1 MHRLLS
7 ALRVQTRGSLRRLAH
22 FLRPSERLLSDARLG
37 FVCEEI
43 RSLDNLPATP
53 PRRPE
58 ESSTPARGRGAGG
71 VVEVSHPWPE
81 WVQLMEHLLRKGY
94 LDRSALR
101 VGDASSSSSLSASK
115 DSNLI
120 RTACLYFARDRFDII
135 RQELFFCLLL
145 VFWFVSM
152 CVDQSEARHLMVFWC
167 LFLLGVFVPTTSH
180 FVLSCAPIH
189 CAYDVVVQLSL
200 TFTFTFDLFSTFVS
214 SSLYLSRRDIH
225 IIGQC
230 GCPSIDR
237 KVVNSGKRLR
247 AHVGIPEGDVSAEL
261 FLRDQNY
268 EVGRTVDVMRILLTY
283 GLDIITGCNYINF
296 RKNSVCLRCA
306 WKRPKAIN
314 NGDFVRSE
322 HDSQIDNRSHSFSFV
337 RDSDIDEK
345 KLMTQKE
352 DSDFWRS
359 SEDECSDYG
368 DDRSNLWKGFNDFPI
383 IGGRTAISQDATA
396 RRRWKEKMSKRC
408 LDPSGECVEESDH
421 DVASATPSS
430 DMDLDMD
437 LDNCSSED
445 DTAEWFGSGK
455 LSGRFPKSS
464 V

>member
-22 FLRPSERLLSDARLG
+22 FLRPSERLLSDPRLG

-120 RTACLYFARDRFDII
+120 RTACLYFARYR
-135 RQELFFCLLL
+135 
-145 VFWFVSM
+145 
-152 CVDQSEARHLMVFWC
+152 
-167 LFLLGVFVPTTSH
+167 
-180 FVLSCAPIH
+180 
-189 CAYDVVVQLSL
+189 
-200 TFTFTFDLFSTFVS
+200 
-214 SSLYLSRRDIH
+214 YLSRRDIH

-337 RDSDIDEK
+337 RDSDIDAK

-421 DVASATPSS
+421 DVASVTPSS

-437 LDNCSSED
+437 VDNCSSED

>member
-120 RTACLYFARDRFDII
+120 RTACLYFARDR
-135 RQELFFCLLL
+135 
-145 VFWFVSM
+145 SM

-180 FVLSCAPIH
+180 FVVSCAPIH

-200 TFTFTFDLFSTFVS
+200 TFTFGLFSTFVS
-214 SSLYLSRRDIH
+214 SSL
-225 IIGQC
+225 
-230 GCPSIDR
+230 
-237 KVVNSGKRLR
+237 
-247 AHVGIPEGDVSAEL
+247 SAA
-261 FLRDQNY
+261 
-268 EVGRTVDVMRILLTY
+268 TAS
-283 GLDIITGCNYINF
+283 
-296 RKNSVCLRCA
+296 NSVCLRCA

-430 DMDLDMD
+430 DMDLD
-437 LDNCSSED
+437 NCSSED